1 MLLLFLIGLAL
12 GAVTPSDVLQGKLQ
26 RGNCP
31 MFWYSFNG
39 RCYKYIST
47 DMTWAE
53 AELQCVAQGAN
64 LVSIHSVQEDDFVK
78 LLIKNFDHNEGLT
91 WIGLS
96 DLHYEGKWM
105 WSDGSK
111 ADTFFWSVG
120 EPTNEKGIE
129 HCVHTNFGQDRKWND
144 TPCSDYYPGVCATRS
159 G

>member
-1 MLLLFLIGLAL
+1 
-12 GAVTPSDVLQGKLQ
+12 
-26 RGNCP
+26 
-31 MFWYSFNG
+31 
-39 RCYKYIST
+39 
-47 DMTWAE
+47 MTWAE